1 MGNVG
6 LDERKQGGL
15 DCFRSRMM
23 VRTRQT
29 VLGPKWT
36 HRCVSE
42 ALRHGQC
49 YSTYN
54 QSRSRRS
61 LENTQQLP
69 IPRSG
74 YAHVDWRNAKNVQNV
89 IHSIAVSLSVCLS
102 IYMQARSVQD
112 DDQTTNKQPSS
123 APICSDLNE
132 PYRDACNYCQC
143 QTGTPNAV
151 LFPISNIEQGLL
163 TS

>member
-1 MGNVG
+1 MRWWCGKGECWGDGGVGREWAGTSSRERETRAVGNVG

-49 YSTYN
+49 TALTTRAEADAPWRT
-54 QSRSRRS
+54 RS
-61 LENTQQLP
+61 N
-69 IPRSG
+69 
-74 YAHVDWRNAKNVQNV
+74 
-89 IHSIAVSLSVCLS
+89 
-102 IYMQARSVQD
+102 
-112 DDQTTNKQPSS
+112 
-123 APICSDLNE
+123 
-132 PYRDACNYCQC
+132 CQ
-143 QTGTPNAV
+143 
-151 LFPISNIEQGLL
+151 
-163 TS
+163 